1 MVTRIRESIL
11 KGLIDVVI
19 FVGGR
24 RTIIDEGD
32 ALIQ

>member
-1 MVTRIRESIL
+1 MVKRVRESIL
-11 KGLIDVVI
+11 KGLIDLMM

-32 ALIQ
+32 ALIR